1 MGGKV
6 LGTPQV
12 PPECSHHS
20 HLFLYFSWGSKSIL
34 GVGSQT
40 GSSKPCYRSCSLDC
54 TSGGAVMVCLD
65 RKGKVGGWSS
75 VSLKSTIGR
84 LTE

>member
-20 HLFLYFSWGSKSIL
+20 HLFLYFFWGSKSIL

-54 TSGGAVMVCLD
+54 TSGGGCDGMFGQERQSGWMVLSLI
-65 RKGKVGGWSS
+65 KKHYWKVN
-75 VSLKSTIGR
+75 
-84 LTE
+84 